1 METVEASQKILDTM
15 LGHLGIP
22 ATIDIETDPE
32 GPCLQINTAEEDAII
47 GRDGERLDDIQYLV
61 NRILRRQFPNAGRI
75 KVDCGHFRTMREDR
89 LAAEI
94 LALAERVKETGEPKK
109 LRPLNAYYRR
119 MVHNILI
126 NDPDVESISPDG
138 DERLKRITIRT
149 KSSSP
154 SAE

>member
-22 ATIDIETDPE
+22 ATIDIETDSE
-32 GPCLQINTAEEDAII
+32 GPCLHINTAEEDAII

-61 NRILRRQFPNAGRI
+61 NRILRRQFPKAERI
-75 KVDCGHFRTMREDR
+75 KVDCGHFRTMREDK

-126 NDPDVESISPDG
+126 NEPDVESISPEG
-138 DERLKRITIRT
+138 DERLKRITIRP
-149 KSSSP
+149 KSSS
-154 SAE
+154 SSSE